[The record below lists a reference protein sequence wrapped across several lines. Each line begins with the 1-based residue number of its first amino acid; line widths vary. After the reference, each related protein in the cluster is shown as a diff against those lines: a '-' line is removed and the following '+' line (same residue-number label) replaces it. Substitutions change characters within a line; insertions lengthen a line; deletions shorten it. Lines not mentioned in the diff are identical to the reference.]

1 MKILKIISLILALAF
16 IFFGYNI
23 YFKKKYQL
31 INNFEKDYKN
41 GLKYEEYAKKVGL
54 IELILG
60 ILFLL
65 IFLKISLW

>member
-16 IFFGYNI
+16 TFFGYNI
-23 YFKKKYQL
+23 YFKEKYSL

-41 GLKYEEYAKKVGL
+41 GLKDEEYAKKVGL

-65 IFLKISLW
+65 IFLKISL

>member
-1 MKILKIISLILALAF
+1 MKILKIISLILAIAF

-23 YFKKKYQL
+23 YFRKKYNF

-41 GLKYEEYAKKVGL
+41 GLKDEQYAKKVGL
-54 IELILG
+54 IELIIG
-60 ILFLL
+60 ILFFL

>member
-1 MKILKIISLILALAF
+1 MKLFKIISLILSIFF

-23 YFKKKYQL
+23 YFRKKYNL

-41 GLKYEEYAKKVGL
+41 GLKNEKYAKKVGL

-60 ILFLL
+60 ISLFILFLNL
-65 IFLKISLW
+65 

>member
-23 YFKKKYQL
+23 YFKKKYKL

-41 GLKYEEYAKKVGL
+41 GLKDEEYAKKVGI
-54 IELILG
+54 IELLLG
-60 ILFLL
+60 IFFIILFLVL
-65 IFLKISLW
+65 